1 MGALARLWGD
11 VGHKVNILITGVLAV
26 KPAQF
31 SLIRTELTEV
41 ECIIAHTEMI
51 SIEARITDFE
61 NLGVRFFSNF
71 ETHSSLLD
79 VENNNLK
86 GMAIAWPEIS

>member
-11 VGHKVNILITGVLAV
+11 IGHKVNILITGVLAV

-51 SIEARITDFE
+51 SIKARIKIVQDYISEIKT
-61 NLGVRFFSNF
+61 NK
-71 ETHSSLLD
+71 LD
-79 VENNNLK
+79 IDSKE
-86 GMAIAWPEIS
+86 ADR